1 MVKVD
6 IWVINMKTF
15 KEFYTEARQTK
26 NEPLDPPAVLVMKRK
41 SIRNFPN
48 NERVALYFIDK
59 LNKYISIPYTGSRW
73 SNPGSIATPANESLD
88 LDQ

>member
-1 MVKVD
+1 M
-6 IWVINMKTF
+6 ISF

-26 NEPLDPPAVLVMKRK
+26 NKPLDPPAVLVMKRT

-59 LNKYISIPYTGSRW
+59 LNKYITIPYTGSQW
-73 SNPGSIATPANESLD
+73 SSPGSIATASNESLD

>member
-6 IWVINMKTF
+6 IWAINMKTF
-15 KEFYTEARQTK
+15 KEFYTEAKQTK
-26 NEPLDPPAVLVMKRK
+26 NEPLDPPALLVMRRK

-59 LNKYISIPYTGSRW
+59 LKKYISIPYTGSRW
-73 SNPGSIATPANESLD
+73 SSPGSIATPANESLD